1 MPKEATSSTRWV
13 FFLSP
18 LSRCSNTELS
28 ANWHVILQVVDSLK
42 MAVLPQTHNTIPSP
56 TTPKSCQQVCTLFWF
71 SPNNY
76 LVMQEFVR
84 SWPIFEFS
92 IRFHRTFVNC
102 WISGT
107 IKKQNKKRVL
117 LKTDSK
123 CNARW
128 NALPGFPLGLEN
140 LEKWE
145 GIFQSG
151 NFEQIGKVRENHKK
165 YWKI

>member
-1 MPKEATSSTRWV
+1 
-13 FFLSP
+13 
-18 LSRCSNTELS
+18 
-28 ANWHVILQVVDSLK
+28 

-56 TTPKSCQQVCTLFWF
+56 TTPKSCQQVCTLFWC
-71 SPNNY
+71 SPKNY

-128 NALPGFPLGLEN
+128 NALHWEEEN
-140 LEKWE
+140 VSCNWTDIKLYLVYFINLSTHLHWTSAPMLWYCLDFILNQVSHSKKWVATP
-145 GIFQSG
+145 I
-151 NFEQIGKVRENHKK
+151 NQICCKRWCWRCK
-165 YWKI
+165 